1 MTHNVRTVPVYLC
14 QVLLSTRTKSK
25 GMRKFLE
32 REKQIHKICGRSRY
46 DTKQKTATKRN
57 SPKKQKHRKEKK
69 SAQRKVL
76 YLNKKGLLNFIFP
89 KTKCSYS
96 LLLNHPLPP
105 ILVFRA
111 FSSLQNQKKERYHL
125 YFYYLFYFVTI
136 LFSLF
141 CRHHHS
147 ISQSNDSREI
157 FPIV

>member
-1 MTHNVRTVPVYLC
+1 MMTHNVRTVPVYLC

-96 LLLNHPLPP
+96 FTPKSLLPP

-111 FSSLQNQKKERYHL
+111 FSHPYKTKKKKVSS
-125 YFYYLFYFVTI
+125 YFYFI
-136 LFSLF
+136 LF
-141 CRHHHS
+141 CHHPL
-147 ISQSNDSREI
+147 QSFLSSPSFNI
-157 FPIV
+157 TIK